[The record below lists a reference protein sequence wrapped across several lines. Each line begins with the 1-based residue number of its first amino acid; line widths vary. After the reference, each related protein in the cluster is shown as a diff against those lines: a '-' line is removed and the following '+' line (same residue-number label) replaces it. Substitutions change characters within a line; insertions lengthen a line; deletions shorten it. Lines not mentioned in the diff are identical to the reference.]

1 MLNDKP
7 FIEGRLKSTNL
18 LKNCSSG
25 EKMAQGSERFIL
37 ISLKQKFLFV
47 SWYVFLLLLLLSVF
61 KQFSPSPKGDFLQ
74 NT

>member
-25 EKMAQGSERFIL
+25 EKMSQGSERFIP
-37 ISLKQKFLFV
+37 IFLKQKFLFV